1 MKNNRVLLLII
12 IILSFICILSISS
25 VSATDVS
32 GGNLSDLDNAIKNS
46 DDGQVSLSG
55 DIQASYQDHNHD
67 NGIVIDKSVTIEGN
81 NHKINLLSVF
91 QSESSRAFY
100 V

>member
-55 DIQASYQDHNHD
+55 DIQASYH
-67 NGIVIDKSVTIEGN
+67 VS
-81 NHKINLLSVF
+81 
-91 QSESSRAFY
+91 
-100 V
+100 